1 MREHLE
7 QLLQQALQQLAAHHT
22 IGPISISLERPR
34 DPSHGDWSS
43 AVALSLAKSLQQPPR
58 VISEQLL
65 ALIPSDPDI
74 ETVELAGPGFINFKL
89 HKTYLHKQL
98 ETMWSSPNCGIQART
113 QPVTVVIDYS
123 SPNLAKEMHVG
134 HLRSTIIGD
143 ALARILTFLGE
154 HVIRQNHIGD
164 WGTQFGM
171 LLAYMHEM
179 QQQSQTPFNLSDL
192 ESFYLAAKQRFDTDA
207 AFADAARA
215 WVVKL
220 QSNDPVA
227 QTLWQQFISLS
238 LAHCQALY
246 QVLGVQLQPSDAHAE
261 SAYNAALPG
270 IITTL
275 EQQGLL
281 RDEDGTKCVF
291 LDQFKGKEQ
300 QPLPIIV
307 QKKDGGF
314 LYASTDLAAVDY
326 RCHTLQADRI
336 LYVVDARQ
344 SLHFQQIFA
353 LALRAGFAT
362 PTTQLE
368 HVEFGMIL
376 NKAGKPFKSRDGGVT
391 KLVDLLDE
399 AQHRAAVL
407 IAAKNPDLSQQDC
420 RAMAKTIGIAAVKYA
435 DLSKNRISDYVFD
448 WDTMLSFEGNTAPY
462 LLYANTRIHSVLR
475 KANVVTQALDPINF
489 DVQAP
494 QEIALAKHLAVFP
507 DVLVTSA
514 QKATPHLICTYV
526 YELAGLFS
534 SFYEACPILSP
545 ENESHKNPRLKLAAL
560 TSKVLEKSLD
570 LLGIPTLNRM

>member
-1 MREHLE
+1 
-7 QLLQQALQQLAAHHT
+7 
-22 IGPISISLERPR
+22 
-34 DPSHGDWSS
+34 
-43 AVALSLAKSLQQPPR
+43 
-58 VISEQLL
+58 
-65 ALIPSDPDI
+65 
-74 ETVELAGPGFINFKL
+74 
-89 HKTYLHKQL
+89 
-98 ETMWSSPNCGIQART
+98 
-113 QPVTVVIDYS
+113 
-123 SPNLAKEMHVG
+123 
-134 HLRSTIIGD
+134 
-143 ALARILTFLGE
+143 
-154 HVIRQNHIGD
+154 
-164 WGTQFGM
+164 
-171 LLAYMHEM
+171 
-179 QQQSQTPFNLSDL
+179 
-192 ESFYLAAKQRFDTDA
+192 
-207 AFADAARA
+207 
-215 WVVKL
+215 
-220 QSNDPVA
+220 
-227 QTLWQQFISLS
+227 
-238 LAHCQALY
+238 
-246 QVLGVQLQPSDAHAE
+246 
-261 SAYNAALPG
+261 
-270 IITTL
+270 
-275 EQQGLL
+275 
-281 RDEDGTKCVF
+281 
-291 LDQFKGKEQ
+291 
-300 QPLPIIV
+300 
-307 QKKDGGF
+307 
-314 LYASTDLAAVDY
+314 STDLAAVDY

>member
-7 QLLQQALQQLAAHHT
+7 QLLQQALQQFAAEH
-22 IGPISISLERPR
+22 PIAISLERPR
-34 DPSHGDWSS
+34 DPNHGDWSTP
-43 AVALSLAKSLQQPPR
+43 VALSLAKSLQQPPR
-58 VISEQLL
+58 KIAEQLL
-65 ALIPSDPDI
+65 ALIPIDPDI

-89 HKTYLHKQL
+89 HKHYLLKQL
-98 ETMWSSPNCGIQART
+98 DTMWSSSQCGIPAN
-113 QPVTVVIDYS
+113 PNPSTVVIDYS

-143 ALARILTFLGE
+143 ALARIFTFLGD

-179 QQQSQTPFNLSDL
+179 QQHSSTPFNLSDL
-192 ESFYLAAKQRFDTDA
+192 ESFYLAAKQRFDTDSD
-207 AFADAARA
+207 FADAARA

-220 QSNDPVA
+220 QSNDPIA
-227 QTLWQQFISLS
+227 QSLWKQFISLS

-246 QVLGVQLQPSDAHAE
+246 QILGVQLQPSDVYAE

-275 EQQGLL
+275 DQQGLL
-281 RDEDGTKCVF
+281 SNEDGTNCVF
-291 LDQFKGKEQ
+291 LEQFKGKDQ

-314 LYASTDLAAVDY
+314 LYASTDLAALDY
-326 RCHTLQADRI
+326 RCHTLKAQRI

-344 SLHFQQIFA
+344 SLHFQQIFT
-353 LALRAGFAT
+353 LANRAGFAT
-362 PTTQLE
+362 PATQLD
-368 HVEFGMIL
+368 HIEFGMIL

-399 AQHRAAVL
+399 AQHRASVL
-407 IAAKNPDLSQQDC
+407 IAEKNPALSPQAC
-420 RAMAKTIGIAAVKYA
+420 RDMAKIIGIAAVKYA

-462 LLYANTRIHSVLR
+462 LLYANTRIHSLLR
-475 KANVVTQALDPINF
+475 KANITTETLDSIRF
-489 DVQAP
+489 TAVAP
-494 QEIALAKHLAVFP
+494 QEIALAKHLALFP
-507 DVLVTSA
+507 EVLVSSA

-534 SFYEACPILSP
+534 SFYEACPILSLGS
-545 ENESHKNPRLKLAAL
+545 EAHKNSRLKLVAL
-560 TSKVLEKSLD
+560 TSKILEKSLD
-570 LLGIPTLNRM
+570 LLGIPTLKRM

>member
-7 QLLQQALQQLAAHHT
+7 QLLKQALQSFAAQH
-22 IGPISISLERPR
+22 PITISLERPR
-34 DPSHGDWSS
+34 DPNHGDWSTP
-43 AVALSLAKSLQQPPR
+43 VALSLAKSLQQPPR
-58 VISEQLL
+58 KIAEHLL
-65 ALIPSDPDI
+65 ALIPADPDI
-74 ETVELAGPGFINFKL
+74 ETIELAGPGFINFKL
-89 HKTYLHKQL
+89 HKHYLLKQL
-98 ETMWSSPNCGIQART
+98 DTMWSSPNCGIPENT
-113 QPVTVVIDYS
+113 HPLTVVIDYS

-143 ALARILTFLGE
+143 ALARIFTVLGD

-179 QQQSQTPFNLSDL
+179 QQHSSTPFNLSDL
-192 ESFYLAAKQRFDTDA
+192 ESFYLAAKQRFDTDPE
-207 AFADAARA
+207 FADAARA

-220 QSNDPVA
+220 QSNDPIA
-227 QTLWQQFISLS
+227 QTLWKQFISLS

-246 QVLGVQLQPSDAHAE
+246 QTLGVKLQPSDVYAE
-261 SAYNAALPG
+261 SAYNDALPG
-270 IITTL
+270 IISIL
-275 EQQGLL
+275 EQQNLVSN
-281 RDEDGTKCVF
+281 EDGTKCVF
-291 LDQFKGKEQ
+291 LEQFKGKDQ

-314 LYASTDLAAVDY
+314 LYASTDLAALKY
-326 RCHTLQADRI
+326 RCHTLKAQRI

-353 LALRAGFAT
+353 LANRAGFAT
-362 PTTQLE
+362 PATQLD
-368 HVEFGMIL
+368 HIEFGMIL

-399 AQHRAAVL
+399 AQHRAATL
-407 IAAKNPDLSQQDC
+407 IAEKNPDLSPDAC
-420 RAMAKTIGIAAVKYA
+420 HEMAKIIGIAAVKYA

-462 LLYANTRIHSVLR
+462 LLYANTRIHSLLR
-475 KANVVTQALDPINF
+475 KAQVDTKALDSVTF
-489 DVQAP
+489 AVEAP
-494 QEIALAKHLAVFP
+494 QEIALAKHLTLFSE
-507 DVLVTSA
+507 VLVNSA

-534 SFYEACPILSP
+534 SFYEACPILNPDSD
-545 ENESHKNPRLKLAAL
+545 SHKHARLKLAAL
-560 TSKVLEKSLD
+560 TSKILEKSLD
-570 LLGIPTLNRM
+570 LLGIPSLNRM